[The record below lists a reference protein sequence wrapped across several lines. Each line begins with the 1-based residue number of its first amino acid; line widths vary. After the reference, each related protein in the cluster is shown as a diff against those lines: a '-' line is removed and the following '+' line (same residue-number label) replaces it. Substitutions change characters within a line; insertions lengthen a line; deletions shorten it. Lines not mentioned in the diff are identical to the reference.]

1 MLKSEIISIDYV
13 KSEWNLE
20 DPMIKLLGR
29 NMNLKTSGEWASSQ
43 LQTNK
48 SWKPNLCDWFK
59 VYMGK
64 NKPLVSFANTKIDLK
79 SNLSIP
85 MVCESAKYYIIGI
98 KNFKFEQGF

>member
-1 MLKSEIISIDYV
+1 
-13 KSEWNLE
+13 
-20 DPMIKLLGR
+20 
-29 NMNLKTSGEWASSQ
+29 
-43 LQTNK
+43 
-48 SWKPNLCDWFK
+48 
-59 VYMGK
+59 MGK